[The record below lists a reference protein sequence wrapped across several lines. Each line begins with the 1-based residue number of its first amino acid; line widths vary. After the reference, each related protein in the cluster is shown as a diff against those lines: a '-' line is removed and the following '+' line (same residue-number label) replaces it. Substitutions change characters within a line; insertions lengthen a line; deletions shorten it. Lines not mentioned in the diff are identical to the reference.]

1 MRTKLELNENQRV
14 GLGIFHDKS
23 ELKLTKPFEELN
35 KNNLTPKEQAEK
47 FLYESYKELGN
58 IENLNTMN
66 KAKQISLIAVDGVLK
81 VALNIATDESIK
93 YWQEVKQE
101 IEKL

>member
-1 MRTKLELNENQRV
+1 MRT
-14 GLGIFHDKS
+14 KS
-23 ELKLTKPFEELN
+23 ELKLTKPFDELN
-35 KNNLTPKEQAEK
+35 KKNLTPKEKAEK
-47 FLYESYKELGN
+47 FLYDSYKELGN

-66 KAKQISLIAVDGVLK
+66 KAKQLALIAVDGVLK

-101 IEKL
+101 IEKI